1 MKMKKR
7 KGIFSFSVCSL
18 KNFLKIHCIRK
29 AYYYT
34 HMYLVGRDYTWW
46 WWPLGQVWHCPPG
59 RPGWGN
65 LGLCQVSSQS
75 WDVSCADNTSVQWS
89 HLPHVH
95 ISTDLVQRD
104 SDNEDSEKIFGGKID
119 QNICVMFV
127 LEDTLDSD
135 RMMSIGMADSV
146 V

>member
-1 MKMKKR
+1 M
-7 KGIFSFSVCSL
+7 
-18 KNFLKIHCIRK
+18 
-29 AYYYT
+29 
-34 HMYLVGRDYTWW
+34 
-46 WWPLGQVWHCPPG
+46 
-59 RPGWGN
+59 
-65 LGLCQVSSQS
+65 
-75 WDVSCADNTSVQWS
+75 QWS